1 MQLHGLPVVNSQEC
15 EEYKKVVQEWQIGLN
30 CKNKDSVDMAEKI
43 YELYKNKEK
52 RLQMGKNNRK
62 LAEEKFDRKVT
73 YNKII
78 NVIENKNQF

>member
-1 MQLHGLPVVNSQEC
+1 MVNSQEC

-78 NVIENKNQF
+78 NVIENKN

>member
-1 MQLHGLPVVNSQEC
+1 MQLHGLPVVNSQ
-15 EEYKKVVQEWQIGLN
+15 EYKKVVQEWQIGLN

-78 NVIENKNQF
+78 NVIENKN

>member
-43 YELYKNKEK
+43 YEL
-52 RLQMGKNNRK
+52 
-62 LAEEKFDRKVT
+62 AEEKFDRKVT

-78 NVIENKNQF
+78 NVIENKN